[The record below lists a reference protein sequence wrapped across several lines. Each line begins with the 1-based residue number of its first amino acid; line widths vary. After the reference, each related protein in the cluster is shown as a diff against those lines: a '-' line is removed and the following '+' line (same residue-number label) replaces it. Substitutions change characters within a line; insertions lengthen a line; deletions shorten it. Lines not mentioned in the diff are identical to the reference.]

1 MESQRAVALQLSRA
15 SVCQDWFVLEHH
27 SVYNVLMHHTGLLSS
42 DEFDTCARLHSE
54 LLSRAVIPDLVLYV
68 TAAPDVLLDR
78 VSNRRRQEEASV
90 TLEYIAEL
98 VSLYESWVQTLDYPT
113 LRIDTENF
121 DFVADPVAQQT
132 VLAAVRRWATNN
144 FDQHGRQSLQLPI

>member
-1 MESQRAVALQLSRA
+1 
-15 SVCQDWFVLEHH
+15 
-27 SVYNVLMHHTGLLSS
+27 
-42 DEFDTCARLHSE
+42 
-54 LLSRAVIPDLVLYV
+54 LVLYV